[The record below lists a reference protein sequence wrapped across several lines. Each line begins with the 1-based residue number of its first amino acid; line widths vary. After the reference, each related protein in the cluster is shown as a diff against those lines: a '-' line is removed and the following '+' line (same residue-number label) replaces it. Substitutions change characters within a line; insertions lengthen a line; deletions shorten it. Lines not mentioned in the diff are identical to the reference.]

1 MPGAA
6 AGLEAQI
13 IVEVGF
19 SVGASTGTLLQLD
32 DPVRGKLDTGTLAAD
47 VTWTDVSDYV
57 LAVSTRRGSN
67 RVTSP
72 TIRYEAGTAAIVLD
86 NSDRRFDPTNL
97 AGPYVAAGVSQVT
110 PMRAVRIRTGYPIPI
125 GAGILPVYDLFR
137 GFADEWRISYDL
149 PDMATV
155 VLTATDGFKVLSNV
169 DRAGGAS
176 VGGGELSGA
185 RINRILDSAGWPA
198 IDRNIDAGTTAM
210 QATTLS
216 GNVLTE
222 LRLVEDSELGQL
234 LMSEAGVVRFVS
246 RGNVLSAT
254 RAINPQGTFG
264 DGGGAELAY
273 EAVEVAYDDMT
284 MANRARISRLGS
296 TEQQAD
302 DAASQSLYL
311 IRTVKR
317 NGLLMQTDGEASD
330 YAGFMVYT
338 AGQPELR
345 FATMTLFPREDPANL
360 WPQVLAR
367 VIGDRIT
374 ITRRPPGGGTPI
386 TRDVFIQ
393 GIEHHLDMDWRTT
406 FTLQS
411 ATRYNFLI
419 LDHATRGLLDTG
431 TLGF

>member
-1 MPGAA
+1 MPD
-6 AGLEAQI
+6 LEAKI

-32 DPVRGKLDTGTLAAD
+32 DTVRGKLDTGTLAAD
-47 VTWTDVSDYV
+47 ITWTDVSDFV
-57 LAVSTRRGSN
+57 LAISTRRGSN
-67 RVTSP
+67 RVSSP
-72 TIRYEAGTAAIVLD
+72 TIRYEAGTATVVLD

-97 AGPYVAAGVSQVT
+97 AGPYVSAGVSQVT

-125 GAGILPVYDLFR
+125 GVGILPVYDLFR
-137 GFADEWRISYDL
+137 GFADEWRISYDM

-169 DRAGGAS
+169 DRAAGAS

-185 RINRILDSAGWPA
+185 RINRILDSAGWSA
-198 IDRNIDAGTTAM
+198 TDRSIDTGSTAM

-222 LRLVEDSELGQL
+222 LRLVEDSELGQFL
-234 LMSEAGVVRFVS
+234 ITEAGVARFVS
-246 RGNVLSAT
+246 RANVLGGT
-254 RAINPQGTFG
+254 REITAQGTFG

-273 EAVEVAYDDMT
+273 EAVEVAYDDAA

-296 TEQQAD
+296 TEQQKD

-311 IRTVKR
+311 VRTVKR
-317 NGLLMQTDGEASD
+317 TGLLMQTDGEAAD
-330 YAGFMVYT
+330 YAGFLVYV
-338 AGQPELR
+338 ASQPELR

-360 WPQVLAR
+360 WPQVLGR
-367 VIGDRIT
+367 VIGDRVT
-374 ITRRPPGGGTPI
+374 ITRRPPGGGAAI
-386 TRDVFIQ
+386 TRDAFIQ
-393 GIEHHLDMDWRTT
+393 GIQHDMGVEWRTT

-411 ATRYNFLI
+411 ATQYGFLI
-419 LDHATRGLLDTG
+419 LDNAAVGKLDTNV
-431 TLGF
+431 LAY